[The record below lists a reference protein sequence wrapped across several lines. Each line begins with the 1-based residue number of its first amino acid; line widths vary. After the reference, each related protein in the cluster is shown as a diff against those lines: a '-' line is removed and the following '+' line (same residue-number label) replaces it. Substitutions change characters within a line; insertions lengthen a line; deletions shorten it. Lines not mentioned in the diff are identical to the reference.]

1 MKHWTGQAAGRVLL
15 TGAAGL
21 SAAGCCGNSRSRTA
35 GVLRN
40 TGWYYGNGF
49 WRLRGLLGKLVG
61 GAPRAPGSRPAGG
74 GRHARLLAGRG
85 LRKGSAPAALR
96 RDEDPG
102 RIWLQFEVNGDQ
114 AGTTLRQTAIFDPH
128 GLAGRAYWYALTRFI
143 TSSSRGCC
151 EGSNGL
157 RSRAG
162 EAHSTVRRRRRH
174 SSPGAR
180 TIFRTA
186 ESPSVAKMMKLVM
199 SKIGPAQLAV
209 EDVPV
214 SRVRL
219 L

>member
-15 TGAAGL
+15 TGATGL
-21 SAAGCCGNSRSRTA
+21 SAAGCCGDSRSRTA

-49 WRLRGLLGKLVG
+49 WRLRGLLEKLVG
-61 GAPRAPGSRPAGG
+61 GPPRAPGSRPAGG

-85 LRKGSAPAALR
+85 LRKGSAPAALK

-102 RIWLQFEVNGDQ
+102 HER
-114 AGTTLRQTAIFDPH
+114 
-128 GLAGRAYWYALTRFI
+128 
-143 TSSSRGCC
+143 SSHRG
-151 EGSNGL
+151 G
-157 RSRAG
+157 
-162 EAHSTVRRRRRH
+162 
-174 SSPGAR
+174 
-180 TIFRTA
+180 
-186 ESPSVAKMMKLVM
+186 PSVAKTMKLVM

-209 EDVPV
+209 EDVAV